1 MKLQM
6 KLMVAL
12 LASLAWSVGSSQTF
26 PNKPLKLVVP
36 YAPGGVGDVTA
47 RLVAQKMSEDLGQA
61 VVIENKPGA
70 GLTPGMEYVKNSPAD
85 GYTMVIAGN
94 GQALARSLF
103 KSLPYDI
110 VKDFTHVSSIGT
122 YDIALVTAPNSPLN
136 SIAEVLR
143 FAKNNPGKL
152 NIGTISVGSTQNLS
166 AELFKSMGGIDITV
180 IPFKSSAEVVS
191 NVMSG
196 EIQLGF
202 ENFTPMMGNIKSNTI
217 KVIAI
222 GSSKRFQGL
231 PQIPTISESG
241 LANYEATSWNG
252 ISVPAKTPSA
262 VVQRLNKSI
271 QLALEALSVKSR
283 MLELGVTPRPST
295 PEEMQD
301 WINADIKKWGTIIDN
316 AKIEKQ

>member
-12 LASLAWSVGSSQTF
+12 LASLAWGVGSSQTF

-271 QLALEALSVKSR
+271 QLALEAPSVKSR